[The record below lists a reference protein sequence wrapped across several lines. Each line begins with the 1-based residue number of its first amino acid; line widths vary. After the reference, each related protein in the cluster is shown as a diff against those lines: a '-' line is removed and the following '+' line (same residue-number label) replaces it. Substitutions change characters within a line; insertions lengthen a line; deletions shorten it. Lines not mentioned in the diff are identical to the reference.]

1 MMKNLYRIM
10 FLEISTAI
18 LGLKNVYDLEK
29 GELFMNH
36 SIRHEFKY
44 LCSNVD
50 IHNKSSSIHYLS
62 EVWMPS
68 EFKEVKGLQNPL
80 S

>member
-1 MMKNLYRIM
+1 MKNLYRIM

-36 SIRHEFKY
+36 TTRHEF
-44 LCSNVD
+44 
-50 IHNKSSSIHYLS
+50 
-62 EVWMPS
+62 
-68 EFKEVKGLQNPL
+68 
-80 S
+80 